1 VPVSTRVALVDDQTL
16 VRAGFRALLERDPG
30 IAVIGEASDGAEAV
44 ELARQERPDI
54 VLMDI
59 RMPVLDGI
67 EATRAIV
74 GDASLRDVRVIVLTT
89 FEADEYVFDALR
101 AGAGGFLLKDTDPDE
116 LRRAVHVVAGGEA
129 LLSPGVT
136 RRLIEGFVT
145 GVRPHRLD
153 DTPLGV
159 LTERER
165 EIVGL
170 VGGGLSN
177 EEISR
182 RVFISPATVKTHV
195 GRALFKLGARD
206 RAQLVMIAYETG
218 LVVPGV
224 R

>member
-1 VPVSTRVALVDDQTL
+1 MSTRVALADDQTL

-30 IAVIGEASDGAEAV
+30 IVVVGEAPDGAEAV
-44 ELARQERPDI
+44 ELARAERPDI

-59 RMPVLDGI
+59 RMPILDGI
-67 EATRAIV
+67 EATRIIA
-74 GDASLRDVRVIVLTT
+74 GDASLRDVRIVVLTT
-89 FEADEYVFDALR
+89 FEVDEYVFDALR
-101 AGAGGFLLKDTDPDE
+101 AGASGFLLKDTDPDE
-116 LRRAVHVVAGGEA
+116 LRRAVHVVAGGES

-136 RRLIEGFVT
+136 RRLIEGFVA
-145 GVRPHRLD
+145 GDRPHRLD

-159 LTERER
+159 LTEREKG
-165 EIVGL
+165 IVAL

-206 RAQLVMIAYETG
+206 RAQLVVIAYETG
-218 LVVPGV
+218 LVVPGT